1 MAITYPD
8 FDKSG
13 VTEVEDVFNT
23 ALD

>member
-23 ALD
+23 PLD